1 MCWVPSQY
9 WPPLSLSAQKSKLGQ
24 MLKQN
29 IQHSRG
35 TRLLARKLVG
45 TREKTCTNHNIN
57 CSLSCTSPRLLQLN
71 SMTLEITNSL
81 DEQMKKT
88 PKVSIAPRRPGDD
101 WTCSTTLMVCPT
113 GHLAPGPL
121 SIGAYF
127 EKRWS
132 GYQETFGSISMTE
145 IVSGAHF

>member
-71 SMTLEITNSL
+71 STTLEISNSL

-113 GHLAPGPL
+113 GGWPLRSPTPLLLQDTFAPPW
-121 SIGAYF
+121 A
-127 EKRWS
+127 
-132 GYQETFGSISMTE
+132 
-145 IVSGAHF
+145 VNAP